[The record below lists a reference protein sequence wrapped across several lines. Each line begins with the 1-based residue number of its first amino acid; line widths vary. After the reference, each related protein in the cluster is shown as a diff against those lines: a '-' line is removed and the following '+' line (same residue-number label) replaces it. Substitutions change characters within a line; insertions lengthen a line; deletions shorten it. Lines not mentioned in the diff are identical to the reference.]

1 MGNMDYTTRSQT
13 ERMELGDAGSQRM
26 LRARSSTGPLVY
38 VLLCLPILGA
48 LVYATIVGIDSWW
61 QALVLAVIALTA
73 VGLMIAVSPNRR
85 G

>member
-1 MGNMDYTTRSQT
+1 MGNMDYSTRHQT

-38 VLLCLPILGA
+38 VLLCLPILGV
-48 LVYATIVGIDSWW
+48 LLYATIAGIDHWW
-61 QALVLAVIALTA
+61 QALVLAMIVVTTI
-73 VGLMIAVSPNRR
+73 GLMIAISPNRR